1 MEKLLDIDYLI
12 KSYPHIL
19 KYLPV
24 TIWISVA
31 SMVLG
36 IAIGLATALI
46 RLYKVPVLGPLS
58 ALYVSFV
65 RGTPLL
71 VQIYLV
77 FYGIPKFI
85 YYFQTQH
92 GWMTGIDV
100 NYVSPEVYVL
110 LSFSFNLGAYLSE
123 TIRSAIESVDRGQ
136 FEAAD
141 AIGLSRT
148 QTMLKIILP
157 QALTV
162 ALPNLGN
169 TFISTIKDTS
179 LVFVIGVID
188 IMGEAKIIGARGL
201 AYFEVFIAV
210 SLIYWPVCII
220 IERVLVIVEKRI
232 RKYERSAIS

>member
-1 MEKLLDIDYLI
+1 MDKLLDVDYLL
-12 KSYPHIL
+12 KSLPHIL

-24 TIWISVA
+24 TIWIAVA
-31 SMVLG
+31 TMALGMV
-36 IAIGLATALI
+36 IGLATALI
-46 RLYKVPVLGPLS
+46 RLYKVPVLRQIS
-58 ALYVSFV
+58 AVYVSFV

-85 YYFQTQH
+85 YYLQTQH
-92 GWMTGIDV
+92 GWMKGFDV
-100 NYVSPEVYVL
+100 NLISPEISVL
-110 LSFSFNLGAYLSE
+110 LSFSLNLGAYLSE

-136 FEAAD
+136 FEAAES
-141 AIGLSRT
+141 IGMSRK

-169 TFISTIKDTS
+169 TFISTVKDTS
-179 LVFVIGVID
+179 LVFIVGVID
-188 IMGEAKIIGARGL
+188 IMGEAKIIGARSL

-220 IERVLVIVEKRI
+220 IERVLAIVEKRI